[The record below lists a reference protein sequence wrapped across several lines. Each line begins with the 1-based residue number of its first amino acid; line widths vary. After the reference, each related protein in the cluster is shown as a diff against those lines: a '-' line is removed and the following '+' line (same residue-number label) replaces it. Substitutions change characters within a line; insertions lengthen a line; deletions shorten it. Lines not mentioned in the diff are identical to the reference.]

1 MRSVI
6 MKSLGATMCA
16 AAILAF
22 GVARAGEARDAAVH
36 APPGYRVVQEDA
48 HIRGGTPIAGFQVVD
63 ARTIL
68 INSGDGTFLAS
79 MLGTCAGG
87 AEDTMSMSLD
97 AAPGADIDRFAGVTI
112 NGRHCGLTALTKV
125 ERVEASR

>member
-6 MKSLGATMCA
+6 MKSLVATMCA
-16 AAILAF
+16 AAFLAF
-22 GVARAGEARDAAVH
+22 GVAKAGEARDAAVR
-36 APPGYRVVQEDA
+36 APPGYRVVQENA
-48 HIRGGTPIAGFQVVD
+48 HIRGGTSIGGFHVVD
-63 ARTIL
+63 SRTIL
-68 INSGDGTFLAS
+68 IESGDGTFQANL
-79 MLGTCAGG
+79 LGTCAGG
-87 AEDTMSMSLD
+87 AEDTMAIALD